1 MKMDDRTINSV
12 PTLNLAFIGDGVYD
26 LLVREYLVTHSSA
39 HVGELNK
46 MKVDLVN
53 CKSQAAFMKR
63 ILERLSEEEVEV
75 YKRGRNAK
83 VNSASKH
90 STLSDYHA
98 ATGMEALFGWLYLKA
113 PFPKVPPLGEC
124 PKDKGGAVSGE
135 EAGAKRLR
143 VA

>member
-1 MKMDDRTINSV
+1 MKMDDRTINSI

-26 LLVREYLVTHSSA
+26 LLVREYLVTHSAS

-63 ILERLSEEEVEV
+63 IMEHLSEDEVEV

-98 ATGMEALFGWLYLKA
+98 ATGMEALFGWLYLKGRQERINEL
-113 PFPKVPPLGEC
+113 FTLIIN
-124 PKDKGGAVSGE
+124 SGS
-135 EAGAKRLR
+135 LS
-143 VA
+143 